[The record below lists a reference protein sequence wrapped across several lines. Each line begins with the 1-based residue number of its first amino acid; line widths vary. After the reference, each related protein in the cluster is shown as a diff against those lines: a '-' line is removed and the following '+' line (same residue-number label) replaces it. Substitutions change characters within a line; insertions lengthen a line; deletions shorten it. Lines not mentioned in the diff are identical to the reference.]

1 MIFRHKLT
9 KFYIFWQ
16 FIMKIQNI
24 EISKLIPY
32 ELNNKIHDETQIQR
46 IANSIKEF
54 WFTQPIVIDKTNI
67 VVIWHWRLEAA
78 KRLWLKEV
86 PCIIKDD
93 LSDIQIKKLRFW
105 DNKLNESEWNIENL
119 KLDLMDLDD
128 MNLWDLEFS
137 VEEIIWESDSPV
149 HEKWWFENKEYWVN
163 DLWTFEHKCPK
174 CSFEFNSSDEN

>member
-1 MIFRHKLT
+1 MIFRHKLI

-16 FIMKIQNI
+16 FIMKIQKI

-93 LSDIQIKKLRFW
+93 LSDTQIKKLRFW
-105 DNKLNESEWNIENL
+105 DNKLNESDRNVENL

-137 VEEIIWESDSPV
+137 VEEIIWESDSPI
-149 HEKWWFENKEYWVN
+149 HEKGWFENKEYWVN

-174 CSFEFNSSDEN
+174 CWFEFNSSDEN

>member
-137 VEEIIWESDSPV
+137 VEEIIWKSDSPV

-174 CSFEFNSSDEN
+174 CWFEFNSSDE

>member
-1 MIFRHKLT
+1 MNWIIR
-9 KFYIFWQ
+9 Y
-16 FIMKIQNI
+16 
-24 EISKLIPY
+24 
-32 ELNNKIHDETQIQR
+32 QR

-78 KRLWLKEV
+78 KRLWLKEI

-93 LSDIQIKKLRFW
+93 LSDTQIKKLRYW

-137 VEEIIWESDSPV
+137 IEDIIWKWDTPI
-149 HEKWWFENKEYWVN
+149 HEKGWFENKEY
-163 DLWTFEHKCPK
+163 KCPK
-174 CSFEFNSSDEN
+174 CWFEFNSSDE